1 MKRDLKTTC
10 KEEEL
15 IKAYLEAN
23 ASETLAE
30 KINHGVQIQKDG
42 KMLINKKTLSGF
54 MKFACDEARKQ
65 AEKGARTACIEEN
78 VVYGWA
84 VHYFEEE
91 SIEEALFHQDGS
103 AYKPERKE
111 TQAPKPSTAPIQP
124 AKPAP
129 PPKPQKMQLS
139 LFDMAFGTNN
149 DQEGPKDV
157 EEEQAAEEDPPTID
171 METGEVLPRNGADED
186 IAEESEEDTA
196 EDDIDLT
203 AYDSEAL
210 AALDELFGDE
220 ITLR

>member
-1 MKRDLKTTC
+1 MKLDLKTTC

-54 MKFACDEARKQ
+54 MKFACDEAKKQ
-65 AEKGARTACIEEN
+65 AEKGARTACIEDN

-111 TQAPKPSTAPIQP
+111 TKAPKPSTAPIQP

-139 LFDMAFGTNN
+139 LFDMAFGTYGA
-149 DQEGPKDV
+149 QEEQEPA
-157 EEEQAAEEDPPTID
+157 EEEQATEEAPLIVDK
-171 METGEVLPRNGADED
+171 ETGEVLPENDVED
-186 IAEESEEDTA
+186 DVGEDLA

>member
-1 MKRDLKTTC
+1 MKLDLKTTC

-111 TQAPKPSTAPIQP
+111 TQAPKPQN
-124 AKPAP
+124 
-129 PPKPQKMQLS
+129 MQLS

-157 EEEQAAEEDPPTID
+157 EEKQAAKEDPPTVD

-203 AYDSEAL
+203 AYDNEAL